1 VRARARHLPQL
12 GAAAVSVRGRDP
24 HLIVRQIR
32 FRVRVRVRV
41 RIRVRVR
48 VRVRIRVR
56 VRVRLHLIVRQVVEH
71 LEREHEPR
79 AGQRLLE
86 RLGWGQG

>member
-1 VRARARHLPQL
+1 
-12 GAAAVSVRGRDP
+12 
-24 HLIVRQIR
+24 VRQVR
-32 FRVRVRVRV
+32 VRDCVRVRVGV
-41 RIRVRVR
+41 KGV
-48 VRVRIRVR
+48 RVR

-86 RLGWGQG
+86 RLGWGSGQSQG